1 MKTYIL
7 TIGLLILSIQ
17 LNSQNNSNCNSFP
30 FLSVETELSVSNNQ
44 LIADVIAGFPF
55 GSGPGCPEV
64 TTIDIQNGT
73 SQIQVNQVYNTLG
86 IWAAFFCTTESTYS
100 FNISD
105 ANCIEVI
112 INNSYIDYSDS
123 SGYLYMID
131 TLYFQDTTYITE
143 IYIDTISDYCADTL
157 LAILDNGLYQ
167 QSIIQS
173 DYSTVIN
180 GDSLTVNL
188 GLTTNLANSS
198 SQCLVIDSFNI
209 ANVNGQIV
217 LNYFIDYSNELKKQ
231 NCTIDTSFTIFA
243 DSAYNEIIAISN
255 IIYQDLYT
263 SSLAMENEVT
273 VDTLTLNWMN
283 DFVSFSNDF
292 VIYPNPVEDIVY
304 LQNLGNFNLSKIE
317 IVDIKGHIV
326 FEKTTSTNYLNL
338 DKLSSG
344 VYFLKCYSDNI
355 VTIKQILKY

>member
-17 LNSQNNSNCNSFP
+17 LNSQTSSNCNSFP

-55 GSGPGCPEV
+55 GSGPSCPEV

-86 IWAAFFCTTESTYS
+86 IWSAFFCTTEST
-100 FNISD
+100 
-105 ANCIEVI
+105 
-112 INNSYIDYSDS
+112 SYIDYSDS

-157 LAILDNGLYQ
+157 LAILDNDLYQ

-173 DYSTVIN
+173 DYSTAIN
-180 GDSLTVNL
+180 GDSLTINL

-198 SQCLVIDSFNI
+198 SQCLVIDSFHI
-209 ANVNGQIV
+209 TYVNSQIV

-231 NCTIDTSFTIFA
+231 NCNIDTSITILA
-243 DSAYNEIIAISN
+243 DSAYNEIITISN

-273 VDTLTLNWMN
+273 VDTLAVNWMN

-292 VIYPNPVEDIVY
+292 IIYPNPVEDIVN
-304 LQNLGNFNLSKIE
+304 LQNLENFNLSKIE
-317 IVDIKGHIV
+317 IVDINGHIV

-338 DKLSSG
+338 DELSSG
-344 VYFLKCYSDNI
+344 VYFLKFYSDNN
-355 VTIKQILKY
+355 VTIKQILKN